1 LDTIPQKNS
10 PTNRAIIREN
20 SPSVQPL
27 CREMSVIML
36 YFLPAPLLG
45 VLASALM
52 LLNILLW
59 VPILLSVS
67 IIKLLLPFKA
77 VRLAVD
83 PLLLRIA
90 EAWIAGNSGW
100 MRLTQKLDWEVSGIN
115 DLSPR
120 QWYLVVCNHQS
131 WVDILVLQHVLNRRI
146 PLLKFFLK
154 KELIWVPIM
163 GLAWWALE
171 FPFMRRHSEAY
182 LKQHPEERGKDA
194 ATTRKACEKYALVPT
209 SVMNFLEGTRC
220 TPAKQQRQQS
230 PYQHLLKPKAGGV
243 TLALDAMGDKFG
255 AVLDITIVYPDGRP
269 AFTQFLMGRVK
280 NVVVQVRTLDVPHAQ
295 PSPGQNPEQA
305 LRETCQLWVN
315 HLWAEKDTL
324 ISQILADKNRL

>member
-1 LDTIPQKNS
+1 
-10 PTNRAIIREN
+10 
-20 SPSVQPL
+20 
-27 CREMSVIML
+27 MFH
-36 YFLPAPLLG
+36 FLPAPLRG
-45 VLASALM
+45 ALAGLLM
-52 LLNILLW
+52 LLNILWW
-59 VPILLSVS
+59 VPILVLVS
-67 IIKLLLPFKA
+67 LLKLLLPFKS
-77 VRLAVD
+77 VRLSVD

-90 EAWIAGNSGW
+90 EAWIAGNSFW
-100 MRLTQKLDWEVSGIN
+100 MRLTQRLDWQISGIDGLN
-115 DLSPR
+115 PR

-182 LKQHPEERGKDA
+182 LQQHPEARGKDA
-194 ATTRKACEKYALVPT
+194 ATTRAACEKYALVPT

-220 TPAKQQRQQS
+220 TPAKQQRQKS

-255 AVLDITIVYPDGRP
+255 AVLDITIVYPEGRP
-269 AFTQFLMGRVK
+269 KFTEFLLGKVSR
-280 NVVVQVRTLDVPHAQ
+280 VVVQARTLPVPRVQA
-295 PSPGQNPEQA
+295 PAGQNPEQA
-305 LRETCQLWVN
+305 LRESCQRWVNQLW
-315 HLWAEKDTL
+315 ADKDAR
-324 ISQILADKNRL
+324 ISQILAQQARAGA

>member
-1 LDTIPQKNS
+1 
-10 PTNRAIIREN
+10 
-20 SPSVQPL
+20 
-27 CREMSVIML
+27 ML
-36 YFLPAPLLG
+36 HFLPAPLIG
-45 VLASALM
+45 TLASILM

-59 VPILLSVS
+59 VPILLGASV
-67 IIKLLLPFKA
+67 IKLLLPFKA
-77 VRLAVD
+77 VRLLID

-90 EAWIAGNSGW
+90 EAWIAGNSAW
-100 MRLTQKLDWEVSGIN
+100 MRLTQKLDWQVSGIQ
-115 DLSPR
+115 DVSPR

-182 LKQHPEERGKDA
+182 LKQHPEARGQDA

-209 SVMNFLEGTRC
+209 SVMNFLEGTRF
-220 TPAKQQRQQS
+220 TPAKQQRQKS

-243 TLALDAMGDKFG
+243 TLALDAMGEKFG
-255 AVLDITIVYPDGRP
+255 AVLDITIVYPQGRP
-269 AFTQFLMGRVK
+269 TFTQFLMGRV
-280 NVVVQVRTLDVPHAQ
+280 NRVVVQARTLLVPEDS
-295 PSPGQNPEQA
+295 PTPGQSHEQA
-305 LRETCQLWVN
+305 LRETVQQWVN
-315 HLWAEKDTL
+315 QLWAEKDA
-324 ISQILADKNRL
+324 QIARLLATNQQPTP